1 MRLNLICFFN
11 GYFVLGCLYM
21 VFDELIDFYIRNV
34 FFVIWINKVF
44 LVLYEV
50 KKISNKKFCV
60 SVFFLGGLV
69 CLFWKFLVFLK
80 ISLDVNKCFKDILYN
95 KFNKGW
101 IFYF

>member
-50 KKISNKKFCV
+50 KKIRNKMC
-60 SVFFLGGLV
+60 
-69 CLFWKFLVFLK
+69 
-80 ISLDVNKCFKDILYN
+80 
-95 KFNKGW
+95 
-101 IFYF
+101 